1 MQFCTTVI
9 NQAYHVINK
18 VYHKNVLRKDKIFD
32 IVSNVV
38 TQKCSNV
45 ALKLPFEILLYKKV
59 AKILKNA
66 IQKSKQKTNYT
77 VSLSRYWWDVMLKN
91 KQKQKMI

>member
-9 NQAYHVINK
+9 NQAYHVINQ

-38 TQKCSNV
+38 THKCSNV